1 MLQLALQTVLLV
13 AAQDPGASAA
23 VAAPAAVDA
32 LPDWKGWRGPDGSG
46 LSEET
51 SWSSELGETL
61 WSVDVGRGYS
71 GVCLTGGILVTIGFD
86 ASASKD
92 HVRGLNPISGEEL
105 WRYGYAAD
113 LEDNMHEGGSLTT
126 PVAEGESVFVLS
138 RMSRLMCLDRTDG
151 KVRWDV
157 DLAGKY
163 GIERGF
169 FGLCA
174 TPLVLEEG
182 LLINVG
188 KAMLF
193 DKRSGNLLWTTE
205 DYGYSYSTPV
215 SFEQSGDPLL
225 AVFNAKGLAVLER
238 DGGAERALFPWTSNY
253 NVNCASPIVM
263 GDRVFIS
270 TGFDDKGCAML
281 ELKGDKL
288 ERIWESKAMRSK
300 MTGAVLWDD
309 VLYGFDANLFKA
321 LTPEG
326 ETLWKERGLGNG
338 AFRLCR
344 DGRALLLT
352 EEGELLTARVGP
364 RGFEELSRR
373 RLFDGGKCW
382 TSPVISGGLVF
393 CRGSRGRLVCLDQ
406 RSTPMAPSSDE
417 SR

>member
-1 MLQLALQTVLLV
+1 MLQLALHAALLF
-13 AAQDPGASAA
+13 AAQDPAASAA
-23 VAAPAAVDA
+23 PSVPSAAET
-32 LPDWKGWRGPDGSG
+32 LPDWNRWRGADGSG
-46 LSEET
+46 LSDET
-51 SWSSELGETL
+51 AWSSELGEPL

-71 GVCLTGGILVTIGFD
+71 GVCLTGGTLVTIGFD
-86 ASASKD
+86 GSASKD
-92 HVRGLNPISGEEL
+92 HVRALDPFTGEEL
-105 WRYGYAAD
+105 WRHSYPAD
-113 LEDNMHEGGSLTT
+113 LKDNMHEGGSLTT
-126 PVAEGESVFVLS
+126 PVAEGDSIFVLS
-138 RMSRLMCLDRTDG
+138 RMSRLMCLGRADG
-151 KVRWDV
+151 EVRWDV
-157 DLAGKY
+157 DLADKH

-174 TPLVLEEG
+174 TPLVLDEG

-188 KAMLF
+188 KTMLF
-193 DKRSGNLLWTTE
+193 DKRSGKLLWTTD

-215 SFEQSGDPLL
+215 PFELSGDALL

-238 DGGAERALFPWTSNY
+238 DGGAQRALYPWTSNY

-281 ELKGDKL
+281 ALKGDKL
-288 ERIWESKAMRSK
+288 EAIWESKAMRSK

-326 ETLWKERGLGNG
+326 KTLWKERGLGNG

-352 EEGELLTARVGP
+352 EEGELLTVKVGP
-364 RGFEELSRR
+364 DGFDELSRQ
-373 RLFDGGKCW
+373 RLFDGDKCW

-393 CRGSRGRLVCLDQ
+393 CRGSRGQLVCLDQ
-406 RSTPMAPSSDE
+406 RKASGASGSSE
-417 SR
+417 RR